1 MYSSQQIFLYVFC
14 ISLLKTVINYTN
26 ELYDCTVHAS
36 RGGGVAPDEGLRV
49 MCTMCIEY
57 LVPPVWLH
65 SRLVGFCSK
74 GVHMLMR
81 DDTYEMPAC
90 CRYVRS
96 TYVAT

>member
-36 RGGGVAPDEGLRV
+36 RGGGVSPYEGLCV

-96 TYVAT
+96 TY